1 MRREGSIL
9 VIGALA
15 AASLSACASNP
26 PRSSPTD
33 STTSA
38 HVVELPP
45 VGGLPDYQLGGA
57 YEPAEGV
64 SIVARDRSVE
74 PPPGRYSICYV
85 NGFQT
90 QPDEL
95 GLWDSDLLLSRGSE
109 RLVDP
114 EWPDEVLIDT
124 STSDKRKRVFD
135 TVSPWILECAEAGF
149 DAVEFDNFDSF
160 TRSQNA
166 LATEDNAALA
176 SSYVELSHHHGLAV
190 GQKNA
195 AEFSRTLH
203 EEVGFDF
210 AVAEECSAFREC
222 EEYSRVYGQ
231 AIIDIEYT
239 DNLLRDW
246 DEICKDPETPGSVVL
261 RDRDLTVAGSPNHI
275 ARHC

>member
-1 MRREGSIL
+1 M
-9 VIGALA
+9 IGALI
-15 AASLSACASNP
+15 AASLAACASNP
-26 PRSSPTD
+26 TRASRSD
-33 STTSA
+33 GTTSA
-38 HVVELPP
+38 HAVEVPP

-57 YEPAEGV
+57 YEPVERV

-74 PPPGRYSICYV
+74 PAPGRYSICYV

-95 GLWDSDLLLSRGSE
+95 ETWDSDLLLSRDGKA
-109 RLVDP
+109 LVDP

-124 STSDKRKRVFD
+124 STSDKRERVFD
-135 TVSPWILECAEAGF
+135 TVSPWIRGCAEAGF

-160 TRSQNA
+160 TRSQKA
-166 LATEDNAALA
+166 LVMEDNAALA
-176 SSYVELSHHHGLAV
+176 SSYVELSHRFGLAV

-222 EEYSRVYGQ
+222 DEYTRVYGQ
-231 AIIDIEYT
+231 AVIDIEYT
-239 DNLLRDW
+239 DNLPRNW
-246 DEICKDPETPGSVVL
+246 DDICEDSETPASVVL
-261 RDRDLTVAGSPNHI
+261 RDRDLTVADNPRHT

>member
-9 VIGALA
+9 VIGALI
-15 AASLSACASNP
+15 AASLAACAPKPTRTSP
-26 PRSSPTD
+26 PD
-33 STTSA
+33 GTTAA
-38 HVVELPP
+38 HAVEAPP
-45 VGGLPDYQLGGA
+45 AGGLPDYQLGGA

-74 PPPGRYSICYV
+74 PAPGRYSICYV

-95 GLWDSDLLLSRGSE
+95 GSWDSDLLLSRDGKA
-109 RLVDP
+109 LVDP

-124 STSDKRKRVFD
+124 STNDKRKRVFD
-135 TVSPWILECAEAGF
+135 TVSTWIHECAEAGF

-160 TRSQNA
+160 TRSQKA
-166 LATEDNAALA
+166 LVMEDNAALA
-176 SSYVELSHHHGLAV
+176 SSFVELSHRLGLAV

-195 AEFSRTLH
+195 AEFSRILH

-222 EEYSRVYGQ
+222 DEYSRVYGQ
-231 AIIDIEYT
+231 AVIDIEYT
-239 DNLLRDW
+239 DNLPRDW
-246 DEICKDPETPGSVVL
+246 DDICGDPETPTSAVL
-261 RDRDLTVAGSPNHI
+261 RDRDLTVADNPRHT